1 MVRAALR
8 PAFAMSGRHV
18 AALPG
23 MLGTGNTPPRMRR
36 GTHMGLVMLSQSP
49 DHARIDPLVLITVL
63 IGIVSAVVLAT
74 AL

>member
-1 MVRAALR
+1 
-8 PAFAMSGRHV
+8 
-18 AALPG
+18 
-23 MLGTGNTPPRMRR
+23 
-36 GTHMGLVMLSQSP
+36 MGLVMLSQSP